1 MKDKPRKV
9 IVKTMTVNR
18 RVDDVFEFFEDVK
31 KSMEVGGAAKSVE
44 KGSDGWWTFDHV
56 VAGKA
61 KKRHENV
68 REAGVLDHVFAGDG
82 LSRKLYVR
90 IVPNQSGSTVVWIFI
105 KPDSLPDEI
114 FENQLNTG
122 FDRRLLSGRR
132 RLMAAELAIIMAPR

>member
-18 RVDDVFEFFEDVK
+18 GVDDVFEFFEDVK
-31 KSMEVGGAAKSVE
+31 KSMEVGGAAKTVE

-61 KKRHENV
+61 KIKHAKV
-68 REAGVLDHVFAGDG
+68 REAGVLDHVFVGGG
-82 LSRKLYVR
+82 LSWKEYVR
-90 IVPNQSGSTVVWIFI
+90 IVPNQSGSTVVWTFM
-105 KPDSLPDEI
+105 KPDGLPDGI

-122 FDRRLLSGRR
+122 FDRGIALWKNALDGR
-132 RLMAAELAIIMAPR
+132 